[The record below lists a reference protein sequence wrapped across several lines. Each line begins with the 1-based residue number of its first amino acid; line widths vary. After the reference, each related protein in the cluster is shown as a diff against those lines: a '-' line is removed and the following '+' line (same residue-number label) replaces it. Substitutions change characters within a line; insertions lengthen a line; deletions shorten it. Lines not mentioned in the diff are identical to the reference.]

1 MSIFTFHEGKTNLS
15 KVIERAQ
22 AGEEVIIAR
31 GNKPAVRLFPLMLAA
46 AREPGRL
53 GHLSPPSDDLF
64 FAPLSDEEH
73 KRWEGRHSEATAR
86 HSCSCLVG
94 DLSVRRALA
103 YAASISV

>member
-1 MSIFTFHEGKTNLS
+1 MSIFAVHEAKTNLS
-15 KVIERAQ
+15 KLIERTE

-31 GNKPAVRLFPLMLAA
+31 GDKPAVRLVPQMSAA

-53 GHLSPPSDDLF
+53 GHLSPPSDDFF

-73 KRWEGRHSEATAR
+73 KRWEARHSEAAAR

-94 DLSVRRALA
+94 DQAFGGR
-103 YAASISV
+103 